1 MIYKIYNF
9 FIYNMS
15 QNKLTFKEFEKVLIN
30 TINNNY
36 INNPCNNDL
45 SLYTEASCVTITDY
59 IQIYKLIIKMKDKVK
74 LKKLEIQIEDLKNQ
88 NNKMCIL
95 CGIILIILII
105 KLFI

>member
-1 MIYKIYNF
+1 MNNELIKRLIIVSN
-9 FIYNMS
+9 
-15 QNKLTFKEFEKVLIN
+15 NKKYFD
-30 TINNNY
+30 
-36 INNPCNNDL
+36 NDL
-45 SLYTEASCVTITDY
+45 SLYTDSDCVTITDY

-95 CGIILIILII
+95 CGFILIILII